1 MEGHEVH
8 RPRFQNLQRRH
19 HPGHP
24 GHDRRCDGLYRPGL
38 RHPRACLLNGAVQN
52 VDSATDQFLT
62 FCVDPLADALQE
74 EINRK
79 RNGLEGLRQG
89 NFGQFDTGRIK
100 HIDLLGQPLICEDWA
115 WKHFMTK
122 NYANIEKVLTALV
135 EGEQT

>member
-1 MEGHEVH
+1 M
-8 RPRFQNLQRRH
+8 
-19 HPGHP
+19 
-24 GHDRRCDGLYRPGL
+24 
-38 RHPRACLLNGAVQN
+38 QN

-122 NYANIEKVLTALV
+122 NYADIEKVLTVLV